1 MCTHARMMQER
12 EEGGGR
18 EDKCLWW
25 RECEKMRRRERTN
38 VCGRERQMCVVERV
52 HARKMRGGGRR
63 SEGEHKFFV
72 VGRMHARRMRGSR
85 RRKEKYLWWRGC
97 IRGGGLIKW
106 WRVVCGGEGRCTQE
120 G

>member
-1 MCTHARMMQER
+1 MCTHVRMMQER
-12 EEGGGR
+12 EEGGGG

-25 RECEKMRRRERTN
+25 RECEKMRRERTN

-63 SEGEHKFFV
+63 SEGEHKLFV

-85 RRKEKYLWWRGC
+85 RRKEKYL
-97 IRGGGLIKW
+97 
-106 WRVVCGGEGRCTQE
+106 
-120 G
+120 